1 MSDPIKQDAQLLQE
15 LPESEQESV
24 AGGFAM
30 DMFDSFSS
38 SKQIS
43 ALSAR
48 LNIIIHQMVGPI
60 HKELGISFPN
70 SLWHLARPGSV
81 EVELDLV
88 ALGGW
93 AVFSTS
99 SEAGEIRV
107 LQKLLRRTPLS
118 MQQTQTFGH

>member
-1 MSDPIKQDAQLLQE
+1 LTL
-15 LPESEQESV
+15 
-24 AGGFAM
+24 
-30 DMFDSFSS
+30 FSS

-48 LNIIIHQMVGPI
+48 LNIIIHQMVVPT

-70 SLWHLARPGSV
+70 SLWHLARHGSV

-107 LQKLLRRTPLS
+107 LQKLFEEDTFIYAANSNIWALS
-118 MQQTQTFGH
+118 LT

>member
-1 MSDPIKQDAQLLQE
+1 MTL
-15 LPESEQESV
+15 
-24 AGGFAM
+24 
-30 DMFDSFSS
+30 FSS

-43 ALSAR
+43 ALLQK
-48 LNIIIHQMVGPI
+48 LNIIIHQMVVPT

-81 EVELDLV
+81 EVELDLA

-107 LQKLLRRTPLS
+107 LQKLSEEDTSVDAANSNIWALS
-118 MQQTQTFGH
+118 LT